1 MTRGVPGY
9 FSSVNPD
16 LLRRVPLTADCV
28 LEVGSGD
35 GALGRRFKMRNPQT
49 QWLAIEVDANAAR
62 TAAGVLDDVLH
73 ADVERLG
80 EAELDAFLAGRTP
93 DVLVFGDVLEH
104 LREPEAALARLVDRL
119 APGGAV
125 VACIPNIGHW
135 SVVRDLLAGRWT
147 YADSG
152 LLDRTH
158 LRFFTLDSAVALLR
172 GAGLEVR
179 RSSSRDIPLDAPGQ
193 KAFMEALRASPGLLG
208 GQAEAAEARL
218 KALQYVLVAQK
229 PPVTPVLELH
239 QLVMVRQL
247 LEARVDPP
255 WQALATMPGVHAT
268 ASERQ
273 VLRPTPLQ
281 GAPRVMV
288 IQRQLVGDL
297 GPWTQFMRRLVADGW
312 LLVAEWDD
320 HPDLLP
326 SPAQENWQRHPWRPM
341 TSVHA
346 CQVSTPRLAEVFR
359 RHNPETE
366 VFENAVLDLP
376 PLRPRD
382 PGVVRVLYAA
392 VSRPGV
398 ARLISPGLDAV
409 AEDPRV
415 EILVLGDEKVFAST
429 RARRKR
435 YLPLQDYAAY
445 LDVLATV
452 DVNLLPLRGAPAELT
467 KSPLKFIESASRGA
481 VCIASPDIYED
492 TIRHGETG
500 WLARS
505 QDDWTA
511 LMRRVVADDAGRRR
525 MAQSAWETVRERHLQ
540 VHQVARREAWYR
552 SLAARK
558 AELDAALF
566 ARHPELRP

>member
-1 MTRGVPGY
+1 MARNVPGY
-9 FSSVNPD
+9 FSSVNLD
-16 LLRRVPLTADCV
+16 LLRRVPLGADCV
-28 LEVGSGD
+28 LELGPGN
-35 GALGRRFKMRNPQT
+35 GALGRRFKARSPRSC
-49 QWLAIEVDANAAR
+49 WLAIELEATAAR
-62 TAAGVLDDVLH
+62 AASGVLDGVLQ
-73 ADVERLG
+73 ADVEHLG
-80 EAELDAFLAGRTP
+80 DAELDAFLGGRTP

-104 LREPEAALARLVDRL
+104 LREPDAVLARLVACL
-119 APGGAV
+119 APGGTV

-147 YADSG
+147 YTDSG

-158 LRFFTLDSAVALLR
+158 LRFYTLESATNLLR
-172 GAGLEVR
+172 GAGLDVR
-179 RSSSRDIPLDAPGQ
+179 TVSPRDIPLDPQGQ
-193 KAFMEALRASPGLLG
+193 KAFLEALRASPPLLG
-208 GQAEAAEARL
+208 DKMRASEARL

-229 PPVTPVLELH
+229 PPLTPLLEVH

-255 WQALATMPGVHAT
+255 LQALASRPGLHAT
-268 ASERQ
+268 TSDRTIS
-273 VLRPTPLQ
+273 RPAPVR
-281 GAPRVMV
+281 GAPKVMV

-297 GPWTQFMRRLVADGW
+297 EPWTQFMRRLVADGW
-312 LLVAEWDD
+312 ILVAEWDD

-326 SPAQENWQRHPWRPM
+326 SPAQETWQRHPWRPM
-341 TSVHA
+341 TAVHA
-346 CQVSTPRLAEVFR
+346 CQVSTARLAEVFR
-359 RHNPETE
+359 QHNPETE
-366 VFENAVLDLP
+366 VFENALLDLP
-376 PLRPRD
+376 PLRPRAAD
-382 PGVVRVLYAA
+382 TVRVLYAA

-429 RARRKR
+429 RAKRKR
-435 YLPLQDYAAY
+435 YLPLQGYAAY
-445 LDVLATV
+445 LDILATA
-452 DVNLLPLRGAPAELT
+452 DVNLLPLRGALAELT

-481 VCIASPDIYED
+481 VCIASPEIYED

-500 WLARS
+500 WIARS
-505 QDDWTA
+505 QEQWTA
-511 LMRRVVADDAGRRR
+511 LIRAAVSDDAGRRR
-525 MAQSAWETVRERHLQ
+525 VAEAAWEQVRDRHLQ

-566 ARHPELRP
+566 ERHPELRP